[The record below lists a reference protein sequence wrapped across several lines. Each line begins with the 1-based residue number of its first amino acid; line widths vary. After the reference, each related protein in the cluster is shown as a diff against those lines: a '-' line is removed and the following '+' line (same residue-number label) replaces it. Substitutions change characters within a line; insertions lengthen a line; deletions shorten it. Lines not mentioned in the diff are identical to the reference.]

1 MFDNCELSHPLVI
14 SVAFT
19 LFIIIRTF
27 NLLECS
33 NTSLASSLYMK
44 RHKNKHCKS
53 FWCLTF
59 GSLWRVFSMRNAQIS
74 ANFHFYW
81 KTFLWDCEHWRFRK
95 HINIL
100 YGMKNLAMRQAKFFS
115 KSLVFSGSC
124 TKQRS
129 LERKPPAVIPRKR
142 PCSLNHEAP
151 SVDNAVWWGES
162 RTPAKF
168 CQGLSYPWCQVLAA
182 PANGD
187 SMCLTGLIKLCSLCG
202 SYHSRK
208 CTSGGSLMLM
218 SSWPWVEPL
227 LLGMCQCRPSVRSR
241 SKRRNSLVG
250 GDARTFQDYSEDWDV
265 ERATLLLLRQSREGT
280 TCPGGWEHCL
290 GSSPNAP
297 FSCMTSYFDCLLTC
311 KME

>member
-129 LERKPPAVIPRKR
+129 LLLWYLGSVSLLLWYLGRDPARWTMRLHLWTMRYDEVNPEPQQNSAKASHI
-142 PCSLNHEAP
+142 L
-151 SVDNAVWWGES
+151 D
-162 RTPAKF
+162 AKF
-168 CQGLSYPWCQVLAA
+168 
-182 PANGD
+182 
-187 SMCLTGLIKLCSLCG
+187 
-202 SYHSRK
+202 
-208 CTSGGSLMLM
+208 
-218 SSWPWVEPL
+218 
-227 LLGMCQCRPSVRSR
+227 
-241 SKRRNSLVG
+241 
-250 GDARTFQDYSEDWDV
+250 
-265 ERATLLLLRQSREGT
+265 
-280 TCPGGWEHCL
+280 
-290 GSSPNAP
+290 
-297 FSCMTSYFDCLLTC
+297 
-311 KME
+311 